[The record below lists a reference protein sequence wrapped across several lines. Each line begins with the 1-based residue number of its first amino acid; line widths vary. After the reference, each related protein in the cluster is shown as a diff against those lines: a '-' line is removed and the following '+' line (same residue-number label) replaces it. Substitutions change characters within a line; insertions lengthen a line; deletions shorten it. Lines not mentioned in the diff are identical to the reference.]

1 MIEISFLLA
10 LHFITFLYGIGLM
23 RCLVRKEDIQKDWPI
38 VFSLG
43 YALLAVLVT
52 LAYSWG
58 ANISW
63 IAYGIIAG
71 GLVFGVFGIPH
82 LKFISEKVGSSFVG
96 YVLIAILLLLPKF
109 TGGDQFS
116 LFQGNIY
123 DHFNYLTSSLVYS
136 LYDHSTIQSASIAEF
151 LVDPL
156 MIVPQSS
163 LETRPAVMLLF
174 SALGS
179 LFGGKYLELAYVYN
193 IFFLLQVVLLIAWS
207 SRLLGVNFKTG
218 LLIGL
223 IFCGGFW
230 GQMIFDMNA
239 WSHLAALPLLVLFV
253 SLSLKQLSNPE
264 ENTLTPFAL
273 ISISVAGGLYL
284 YPEATIFLGFGIGIL
299 TLIQIRSRYSVFQK
313 LALAGLI
320 AVGVAILDYQS
331 TLLFLMNQIL
341 FSLGETPDWYQ
352 YYFSFL
358 FGNDGIPEALKTS
371 IQNRDFDLGFLI
383 GLLRELLDA
392 IPGIMG
398 LFFLTPSMDMQSW
411 NAWILVLL
419 VNGFIIGL
427 WIFFVKELLGWLR
440 RKCDTG
446 IILPSQWLGYIIIQL
461 GVIGILVITNNI
473 WVATKGWLYLIP
485 FLMLLFLVPFFSGK
499 KQNTTGKILLMIFI
513 ISQLTF
519 AGIRPFAAS
528 VEGGIHYR
536 FKPYPGSLPQAE
548 KDHYSWSI
556 ETVTKVTQ
564 DCELVLIPQI
574 SNPFYEH
581 FLLLVLRQNQIA
593 FQKTASVNLYYGE
606 SEDIGKMGTKTPD
619 CLLQL
624 DSEQGRIGVKISQNF

>member
-1 MIEISFLLA
+1 
-10 LHFITFLYGIGLM
+10 
-23 RCLVRKEDIQKDWPI
+23 
-38 VFSLG
+38 
-43 YALLAVLVT
+43 
-52 LAYSWG
+52 
-58 ANISW
+58 
-63 IAYGIIAG
+63 
-71 GLVFGVFGIPH
+71 
-82 LKFISEKVGSSFVG
+82 
-96 YVLIAILLLLPKF
+96 
-109 TGGDQFS
+109 
-116 LFQGNIY
+116 
-123 DHFNYLTSSLVYS
+123 
-136 LYDHSTIQSASIAEF
+136 
-151 LVDPL
+151 
-156 MIVPQSS
+156 MIVPKSN
-163 LETRPAVMLLF
+163 LESRPAVMILF

-253 SLSLKQLSNPE
+253 SLCLKQLSNPE

-331 TLLFLMNQIL
+331 TLLFLMNQIR

-371 IQNRDFDLGFLI
+371 IQNRDFDLVFLI

-461 GVIGILVITNNI
+461 GVIVIFVITNNI

-485 FLMLLFLVPFFSGK
+485 FLMMLFLVPFFSGN

-536 FKPYPGSLPQAE
+536 FKPYPGSLPQTE

-624 DSEQGRIGVKISQNF
+624 DSEQGRIGVKISHNF